1 VKDIIYLYLKKSFL
15 LNKIPFGIVKTILE
29 KEEAIMRALGIVG
42 FKKSGK
48 TTLTLAI
55 AKKLINKGYNVAIIK
70 HTCENINHKNT
81 DSGKFMQEVEQ
92 VAIISPDNT
101 EIIFRKNSNL
111 KEIISCFDADFVLIE
126 GFKKLKYF
134 PKIVCLKKEDDK
146 EDLNDGLALFTVS
159 LDPDLKERGIA
170 DYLITEEADLE
181 KMITKI
187 DKKAF
192 ILPDMNCGKCG
203 YGNCYGLAKAMVE
216 EKETQD
222 KCIYFKNL
230 ISIKINKKKIYL
242 NNFMSEL
249 YYNLINGML
258 APLKDIGSLSN
269 AKIEIKLNS
278 ENKNKKNNSVKK

>member
-1 VKDIIYLYLKKSFL
+1 MKV
-15 LNKIPFGIVKTILE
+15 
-29 KEEAIMRALGIVG
+29 LGIVG

-55 AKKLINKGYNVAIIK
+55 AKKLIKKGYSVAIIK
-70 HTCENINHKNT
+70 HTSENIEHKNT

-101 EIIFRKNSNL
+101 EIIFRKNRNL
-111 KEIISCFDADFVLIE
+111 KEIISYFDADFVLIE

-134 PKIVCLKKEDDK
+134 PKIVCLKKEDEK
-146 EDLNDGLALFTVS
+146 EVLNDGLALFTVS
-159 LDPDLKERGIA
+159 LDPDLKERRIA

-181 KMITKI
+181 KMICQI

-192 ILPDMNCGKCG
+192 ILPDINCGKCG
-203 YGNCYGLAKAMVE
+203 YDNCYGLAKAIVE
-216 EKETQD
+216 DKETQD
-222 KCIYFKNL
+222 KCIYFQNI
-230 ISIKINKKKIYL
+230 ISIKVNKKKVFL

-249 YYNLINGML
+249 YYNIIKGIL
-258 APLKDIGSLSN
+258 APLKDTGSLSN

-278 ENKNKKNNSVKK
+278 ENKKNS